1 MKSISHLTVRTRIS
15 IMFNLLAGIALLLVL
30 AVLVSSLV
38 AWRKAS
44 HITGRNAIASHSLAA
59 VKHFAFERGRTIVIL
74 RGKTTISASNRTFI
88 DERRRQADTAI
99 ASALTAAAG
108 TMPSS
113 TQAVERSW
121 SDIKALRQEVERD
134 FVQSLEARDKAL
146 PSRWLPA
153 ANALVAHLEALLA
166 EASYIREA
174 DFQFAQLATLRLNAL
189 QFRNAVGSESTR
201 LSGEVSAGRVPTA
214 AIIRDATQLRG
225 AGQQLWTQIEHTV
238 ARLDDAALTA
248 ALEKVRQAY
257 FKDFRP
263 LMDAIVEAAQQN
275 QLPPFPM
282 EQYLL
287 RAVPALD
294 SLIEMADSLDR
305 AIADYAAEQLQL
317 AQMLLAGALI
327 GLALT
332 LWLLYL
338 GRRVLAR
345 DLIHPLQVILDR
357 IHHLRGS
364 TDRMPTLDPGNLANI
379 SHALDLLEDAL
390 NEVHT
395 AHMAAETSR
404 QKLDEHRHH
413 LESLVDERTAAL
425 SAARDAAE
433 AANRAK
439 SIFLANM
446 SHELRT
452 PMNAIIGMTDLVLR
466 QSNDPK
472 QIDQLGK
479 VKTASA
485 HLLHI
490 INDILDISR
499 IEAERLQLEQLD
511 FRLGQV
517 LENLVSLLG
526 PRATEKGLNLLVQV
540 QEGLAAR
547 RFKGDPT
554 RLGQILLN
562 LAGNAHK
569 FTQQGTITLRASLI
583 EERPDSVLLRW
594 EVTDT
599 GIGIAADAQARLF
612 TAFEQADNSM
622 TRKYGGTGLGLAISQ
637 RLVQLM
643 GGEIGVESSPGQG
656 STFWFTVRLGLAG
669 ELAAPEPTGDQ
680 DSAEARLKSH
690 YAGTRVLLVEDEPV
704 NQEVSRSLLED
715 VGLAVDVAEDGQQ
728 ALELA
733 QQHRYAL
740 ILMDMQMPVMNGV
753 DATRAIRNLGANS
766 LNNTTPIIAMT
777 ANAFD
782 DDRQVCLDA
791 GMHDHIA
798 KPVEPDLLYETLLKW
813 LEKTA

>member
-1 MKSISHLTVRTRIS
+1 MNNDYQLLIRQYLGIFFTAFFATLVLLGYFFWNSYRQTEKSVEAHLQNTVTVVETRLVATLQRMEADLRGLAATIPPEALLQQNRERYEKSIAHGLDLRTQLFPELVAYRVYDADGNDLYHSGKRPPRQEPGSLSVADRSYFRTLKAQPSLPLVYSEAVIGKASRMPVIPAAKPLTDAGGNFRGLLFAGINLNYYIELFATLDLGTKGATALRRAEDGA
-15 IMFNLLAGIALLLVL
+15 LLARWPMKIEELNQPLKPGNPIRALFETGSPAGSIKIIAQFDGIERLYVYKRLTNYPFVVLAGRAVDDYLQEWRHSLLVASSLALLL
-30 AVLVSSLV
+30 
-38 AWRKAS
+38 
-44 HITGRNAIASHSLAA
+44 
-59 VKHFAFERGRTIVIL
+59 
-74 RGKTTISASNRTFI
+74 
-88 DERRRQADTAI
+88 
-99 ASALTAAAG
+99 
-108 TMPSS
+108 
-113 TQAVERSW
+113 
-121 SDIKALRQEVERD
+121 
-134 FVQSLEARDKAL
+134 
-146 PSRWLPA
+146 
-153 ANALVAHLEALLA
+153 LLGFGGLL
-166 EASYIREA
+166 YR
-174 DFQFAQLATLRLNAL
+174 
-189 QFRNAVGSESTR
+189 
-201 LSGEVSAGRVPTA
+201 
-214 AIIRDATQLRG
+214 QLRSH
-225 AGQQLWTQIEHTV
+225 QRVI
-238 ARLDDAALTA
+238 AAT
-248 ALEKVRQAY
+248 R
-257 FKDFRP
+257 
-263 LMDAIVEAAQQN
+263 
-275 QLPPFPM
+275 
-282 EQYLL
+282 
-287 RAVPALD
+287 
-294 SLIEMADSLDR
+294 
-305 AIADYAAEQLQL
+305 
-317 AQMLLAGALI
+317 
-327 GLALT
+327 
-332 LWLLYL
+332 
-338 GRRVLAR
+338 
-345 DLIHPLQVILDR
+345 
-357 IHHLRGS
+357 
-364 TDRMPTLDPGNLANI
+364 
-379 SHALDLLEDAL
+379 
-390 NEVHT
+390 
-395 AHMAAETSR
+395 
-404 QKLDEHRHH
+404 
-413 LESLVDERTAAL
+413 
-425 SAARDAAE
+425 AAE
-433 AANRAK
+433 AASQAK

-569 FTQQGTITLRASLI
+569 FTQQGTITLCASLI
-583 EERPDSVLLRW
+583 EETPDSVLLRW

-599 GIGIAADAQARLF
+599 GIGIDADAQARLF

-669 ELAAPEPTGDQ
+669 ELVTPEPTCAQ

-715 VGLAVDVAEDGQQ
+715 VGLIVDLAEDGQQ

-733 QQHRYAL
+733 QQQCYAL

-766 LNNTTPIIAMT
+766 LNNATPIIAMT

-813 LEKTA
+813 LM